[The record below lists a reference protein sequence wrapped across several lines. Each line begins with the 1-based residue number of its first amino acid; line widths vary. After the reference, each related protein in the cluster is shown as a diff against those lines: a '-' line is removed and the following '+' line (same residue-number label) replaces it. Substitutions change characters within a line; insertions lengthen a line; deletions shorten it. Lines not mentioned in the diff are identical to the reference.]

1 MSYLPH
7 SRQCTL
13 ISLSQYYI
21 VDMKSAKKV
30 VIFITTHNFLNE
42 EKELGVN
49 KRFYLSSVFDKKI
62 S

>member
-1 MSYLPH
+1 
-7 SRQCTL
+7 
-13 ISLSQYYI
+13 
-21 VDMKSAKKV
+21 MKSAKKV